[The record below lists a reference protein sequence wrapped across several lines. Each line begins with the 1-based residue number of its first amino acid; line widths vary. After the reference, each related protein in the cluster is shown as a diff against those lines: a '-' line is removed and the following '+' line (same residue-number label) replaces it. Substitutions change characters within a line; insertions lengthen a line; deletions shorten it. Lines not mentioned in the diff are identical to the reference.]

1 MDRSF
6 ERDIIPMARDEG
18 MALAPWNVLA
28 GGKLRTDAEEES
40 RAQSED
46 VGRGGTEGWR
56 RNEQQKMMSKALEKV
71 AGEVGAKNI
80 TSGKS
85 AESNA
90 RNGKHALTQ
99 FI

>member
-85 AESNA
+85 AKSYA